1 MPTLNKNNNP
11 AAHLLTFLL
20 PGANIFL
27 GAMLLVVAISFLS
40 VTICAQ
46 APFFHVKEISAKLS
60 RGGFNT
66 IYEDHTGRIYLGAE
80 SGLLFFDG
88 QKLLNIPVLGD
99 SSISVSAIFQTDGG
113 QLLVGTTKGTIYELA
128 FGQLRPFPI
137 REGYPKAMITGFQ
150 QDKQQRLWLSTYGE
164 GVYFLDQNHLYN
176 IDEEDGLPAND
187 IYVMTACHQGQIWL
201 GTDGGISVCS
211 FENGQKIIR
220 NITRENGLPDEIV
233 HSIRPDKQG
242 NCWIGMYDHGF
253 CRYNSQT
260 DTIDFVI
267 PQWTHGIVNDLE
279 LFEEQELWVATEG
292 NGLFRYSFSEK
303 MVSKVGGNI
312 DFSKA
317 NVKALLRDVEGNI
330 WVLDNLYKL
339 SCANKQFERL
349 NVPVEHIQSL
359 LVDQNKQLWIGTE
372 KGLFV
377 WDKKDNN
384 NFVEVG
390 KDKKLNVTSLF
401 QDKYQNIWIGTFG
414 QGVYLYYP
422 ASKIFRHFSEA
433 HGLTNNSVLSIDGI
447 NGHVWLATLG
457 GVTEVATDQ
466 NPLKNPKWSTSNFNQ
481 SNGLGTNFIYKV
493 FVDSQQRV
501 WFGTDGKGLSML
513 ENGHIKNYQQ
523 IIVTKENQSDTIDL
537 KTIYCI
543 TEDHRG
549 HIWFSTSRNGVFEFD
564 GKNFHKLSLKADL
577 DQIIITGLIGNHQRD
592 ILLVY
597 PSGVA
602 ILDPE
607 THHLIY
613 FDHEVGLEEI
623 DPNLNAVTG
632 DSNGNIWLAS
642 QSQLI
647 KYVALKEDLE
657 IHPRTILDELIV
669 NYQSVPFQ
677 EQAEFKHNQNN
688 IIFRYTGLWYTAPEK
703 VRYKY
708 RLKGY
713 ASEWIFSK
721 DNQVSYSSLPPGD
734 YTFEVIATE
743 NNAFDDEPIVSY
755 SFTILK
761 PFWQQTWFVIG
772 NLLLFFTGVYAFV
785 GWRDRRRQRENELQR
800 GKLSSQLEALKAQI
814 NPHFLFNSFNTLITL
829 IDENQEAAVEYVERL
844 SDFYRSM
851 LQYRDV
857 EVIPIQEE
865 IELVKDY
872 SFLLKKR
879 YGENF
884 SIEVNV
890 NSVPAYIAPLSLQTL
905 VENAVKHNI
914 ISKAKPLKI
923 SIDIENNSYV
933 TVTNNIQKK
942 LQAEPST
949 HFGLQSL
956 TRQYELLSDKKVKI
970 EETEEVFKVSL
981 PLLGIGAVRNGNLG

>member
-1 MPTLNKNNNP
+1 MPTLNKNNNHT
-11 AAHLLTFLL
+11 ACQVNLLRS
-20 PGANIFL
+20 GANVHL
-27 GAMLLVVAISFLS
+27 AVMLLVVAISFLS
-40 VTICAQ
+40 VTIRAQ
-46 APFFHVKEISAKLS
+46 SPFFHVKEISGKLS
-60 RGGFNT
+60 PGGFNT
-66 IYEDHTGRIYLGAE
+66 IYEDRSGRIFLGAE
-80 SGLLFFDG
+80 SGLMFFDG
-88 QKLLNIPVLGD
+88 EKLLNIPVQGD
-99 SSISVSAIFQTDGG
+99 SSISVSVIFQTDAG
-113 QLLVGTTKGTIYELA
+113 QLLVGTTKGIIYELTH
-128 FGQLRPFPI
+128 GKLQPFPI
-137 REGYPKAMITGFQ
+137 KEGYPKARITGIQ
-150 QDKQQRLWLSTYGE
+150 QDKQQRLWLATYGE

-176 IDEEDGLPAND
+176 IDEEDGLAAND
-187 IYVMTACHQGQIWL
+187 IYVMASCMQGEIWL

-220 NITRENGLPDEIV
+220 NINRENGLPDEIV

-253 CRYNSQT
+253 CRYNNQT
-260 DTIDFVI
+260 DTVDFVI
-267 PQWTHGIVNDLE
+267 PQWEHGIINDLE
-279 LFEEQELWVATEG
+279 LFEEQELWIATEG
-292 NGLFRYSFSEK
+292 NGLFRYSLSDK
-303 MVSKVGGNI
+303 MLNRVVGDV

-317 NVKALLRDVEGNI
+317 NVKALLKDVEGNI
-330 WVLDNLYKL
+330 WVLDNLNKL

-349 NVPVEHIQSL
+349 KVPVEHIQSL
-359 LVDQNKQLWIGTE
+359 LTDQSQQLWLGTE

-377 WDKKDNN
+377 WDKKENKK
-384 NFVEVG
+384 FTEIG

-401 QDKYQNIWIGTFG
+401 QDKHQNIWIGTFG
-414 QGVYLYYP
+414 QGVYLYHY
-422 ASKIFRHFSEA
+422 ASKKFRHFSETD
-433 HGLTNNSVLSIDGI
+433 GLTNNSVLSMDGV

-457 GVTEVATDQ
+457 GVTEVAIEQ
-466 NPLKNPKWSTSNFNQ
+466 NPLQNPKWITRNFNQ

-513 ENGHIKNYQQ
+513 ENGFINNYQQ
-523 IIVTKENQSDTIDL
+523 IILTKENKADTIDL

-564 GKNFHKLSLKADL
+564 GTAFHQLALKTDL
-577 DQIIITGLIGNHQRD
+577 DQSIITGLIGNGQRD
-592 ILLVY
+592 ILMVY
-597 PSGVA
+597 PAGVA
-602 ILDPE
+602 LLNPE
-607 THHLIY
+607 THHMIY
-613 FDHEVGLEEI
+613 FDHEVGLQDI

-632 DSNGNIWLAS
+632 DANGNIWLAS

-669 NYQSVPFQ
+669 NYQSVPFH
-677 EQAEFKHNQNN
+677 EHAEYRHDQNN

-713 ASEWIFSK
+713 APEWIYSK

-734 YTFEVIATE
+734 FTFEVIATE
-743 NNAFDDEPIVSY
+743 NNAFDDEPIVFY

-761 PFWQQTWFVIG
+761 PFWQQAWFVLG
-772 NLLLFFTGVYAFV
+772 SLLLFLGGVYTSIK
-785 GWRDRRRQRENELQR
+785 WRDRRKQRENELQR
-800 GKLSSQLEALKAQI
+800 EKLSSQLEALKAQI

-829 IDENQEAAVEYVERL
+829 IEENQEAAVEYVERL

-857 EVIPIQEE
+857 DVISIQEE

-884 SIEVNV
+884 SIEININGV
-890 NSVPAYIAPLSLQTL
+890 SAYIAPLSLQTL
-905 VENAVKHNI
+905 VENAVKHNV
-914 ISKAKPLKI
+914 ISKAKPLKV
-923 SIDIENNSYV
+923 SIDIENDNYV

-956 TRQYELLSDKKVKI
+956 TRQYELLSDKKLKI
-970 EETEEVFKVSL
+970 KETEESFKVSL
-981 PLLGIGAVRNGNLG
+981 PLVGVGAAK